1 MKSRLDS
8 LNFLTSVITL
18 ILAALAV
25 WNIDI
30 QLDPNETASA
40 ILDQNWEYIVQFAV
54 PSLITIV
61 LKVTKGIKEKTIEFG
76 KLLQSPNFL
85 TQAITVLAM
94 IFVSIGIMIPSDA
107 PTAITNA
114 IFGGT
119 VITLIGALITN
130 VINPIWHF
138 ITDKKN

>member
-18 ILAALAV
+18 LLAALAV

-30 QLDPNETASA
+30 KLDPNETASA
-40 ILDQNWEYIVQFAV
+40 ILNQNWEYIAQFAV

-61 LKVTKGIKEKTIEFG
+61 LKITKGIKEKTIKFG
-76 KLLQSPNFL
+76 NLLHSPNFI
-85 TQAITVLAM
+85 TQAITVASMVL
-94 IFVSIGIMIPSDA
+94 VTTGILLPADA

-138 ITDKKN
+138 ITDKKS

>member
-18 ILAALAV
+18 LLAALAV

-30 QLDPNETASA
+30 KLDPNETASA
-40 ILDQNWEYIVQFAV
+40 ILNQDWEYIAQFAV

-61 LKVTKGIKEKTIEFG
+61 LKITKGIKEKTIKFG
-76 KLLQSPNFL
+76 NLLHSPNFI
-85 TQAITVLAM
+85 TQAITVASMVL
-94 IFVSIGIMIPSDA
+94 VTTGILLPADA

-138 ITDKKN
+138 ITDKKS

>member
-8 LNFLTSVITL
+8 LNFLTSILTL
-18 ILAALAV
+18 IFAALAV

-30 QLDPNETASA
+30 NLDPNETASA
-40 ILDQNWEYIVQFAV
+40 ILNQNWEFIVQMAV

-61 LKVTKGIKEKTIEFG
+61 LKITKGIKEKTIEFG
-76 KLLQSPNFL
+76 KLLQSPNFI
-85 TQAITVLAM
+85 TQAITVGAM
-94 IFVSIGIMIPSDA
+94 VLVSIGIMIPENA
-107 PTAITNA
+107 PVAITNA
-114 IFGGT
+114 IFSGT